1 MVAKVKKVEKTNNKN
16 LAIIVLLIIA
26 GVVILGYI
34 SDNTGF
40 VSKEGKTEIMVSGVN
55 PNDQEVSSDDL
66 EINAGEGIY
75 ITIEP
80 GIKGYDGNTLDIYQR
95 GNFGKKIGLT
105 EVKVQYCG
113 SKCTEKRVLKYT
125 TSSNWGGTYYASVKD
140 SGTGKVEETSFEV
153 VPKEPR

>member
-1 MVAKVKKVEKTNNKN
+1 MVAKAKKVERKNNKN
-16 LAIIVLLIIA
+16 LITIVLLIVA
-26 GVVILGYI
+26 GIVILSY
-34 SDNTGF
+34 SNSTGF
-40 VSKEGKTEIMVSGVN
+40 VSKGGTTEIVVSGVN
-55 PNDQEVSSDDL
+55 PNDREVSSDDL
-66 EINAGEGIY
+66 EINAGEGVY

-80 GIKGYDGNTLDIYQR
+80 GTKGYDGNTLDIYQK
-95 GNFGKKIGLT
+95 GTLGKKTGLT